1 MHTLFEHIFLHVQM
15 RVHNTIVLM
24 EVEKDL
30 QLFPKIFKKLKPSP
44 KSCAPLVMS
53 PNHLLCINGS
63 RHKSFGAL
71 FHHFVKEKT
80 NNKKGKIEMHVKQK
94 CMSNGSVAI

>member
-1 MHTLFEHIFLHVQM
+1 M